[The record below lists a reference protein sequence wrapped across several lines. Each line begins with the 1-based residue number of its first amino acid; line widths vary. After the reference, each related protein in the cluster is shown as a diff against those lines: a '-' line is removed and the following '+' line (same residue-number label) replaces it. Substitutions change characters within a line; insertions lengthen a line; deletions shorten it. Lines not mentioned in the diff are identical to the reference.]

1 MILEYIN
8 KEWVKIEIL
17 SFIKQYI
24 IKPRTVGAILPSSKY
39 LANRMIQEIDFKDA
53 RYIVEYGS
61 GTGVFTEKIVKRIK
75 KDTKVLLFESNKEFC
90 DLLKEK
96 YEDEPNI
103 YIINDSAEYI
113 GEYMRKYD
121 IPWID
126 YIVSGLP
133 FASLPN
139 EVSSNILKETQKYL
153 NEDGKFITFQYT
165 LLKKDFIKKYF
176 NKISIKMEVRNVP
189 PAYVLYCRL

>member
-1 MILEYIN
+1 M
-8 KEWVKIEIL
+8 EIL

-24 IKPRTVGAILPSSKY
+24 IKPRSVGAILPSSKY
-39 LANRMIQEIDFKDA
+39 LANRMIEEIDFKCT

-61 GTGVFTEKIVKRIK
+61 GTGVFTEKIVERRK
-75 KDTKVLLFESNKEFC
+75 KDTKVLLFESNKEFY

-96 YEDEPNI
+96 YKDEPNI

-113 GEYMRKYD
+113 GEYMGKYD

-126 YIVSGLP
+126 YIISGLP
-133 FASLPN
+133 FASLPKV
-139 EVSSNILKETQKYL
+139 VSSNILKETQKYL
-153 NEDGKFITFQYT
+153 SEDGKFITFQYT
-165 LLKKDFIKKYF
+165 LLKKDFIRKYF
-176 NKISIKMEVRNVP
+176 NEISIKMEVRNVP

>member
-1 MILEYIN
+1 M
-8 KEWVKIEIL
+8 EIL

-24 IKPRTVGAILPSSKY
+24 TKPRTVGAILPSSKY
-39 LANRMIQEIDFKDA
+39 LANRMIEDIDFKCA
-53 RYIVEYGS
+53 SYIVEYGS
-61 GTGVFTEKIVKRIK
+61 GTGIFTEKIVKRRK
-75 KDTKVLLFESNKEFC
+75 KGTKVLLFESNKEFC
-90 DLLKEK
+90 NLLKEK
-96 YEDEPNI
+96 YKDESNI

-113 GEYMRKYD
+113 GKYMEKYD

-126 YIVSGLP
+126 YIISGLP

-165 LLKKDFIKKYF
+165 LLKKDFIKNYF
-176 NKISIKMEVRNVP
+176 NEISIKREVRNLP

>member
-1 MILEYIN
+1 M
-8 KEWVKIEIL
+8 EIL

-24 IKPRTVGAILPSSKY
+24 TKPRTVGAILPSSKY
-39 LANRMIQEIDFKDA
+39 LANKMIEDIDFNSA

-61 GTGVFTEKIVKRIK
+61 GTGVFTEKIVKGRKKNTRI
-75 KDTKVLLFESNKEFC
+75 LLFESNKKFC
-90 DLLKEK
+90 DLLKDK
-96 YEDEPNI
+96 YKDESDI

-113 GEYMRKYD
+113 GKYMKEYD

-139 EVSSNILKETQKYL
+139 DLSSNILKETQKHL
-153 NEDGKFITFQYT
+153 KEDGKFITFQYT

-176 NKISIKMEVRNVP
+176 NEVSIKREVRNVP
-189 PAYVLYCRL
+189 PAYVLYCSI